1 MKSKIIMEQVSKYFS
16 AEKGESIL
24 FITVGL
30 LSLILSIYF
39 LIKLKQPL
47 YSGLS
52 YSFITIAFVEL
63 AIGISIYFRSPKD
76 MIRVN
81 QFIRTEI
88 VKIQSEEIPRME
100 TVLNNFVIY
109 RWIEI
114 GFVLM
119 GIAMFLYFQPTTLW
133 RGVGLGLSIQASM
146 LLLLDFIAESRG
158 KIYLEHLQ
166 YLN

>member
-47 YSGLS
+47 FSGLS

-81 QFIRTEI
+81 QFIQTEI

-114 GFVLM
+114 GFVLI
-119 GIAMFLYFQPTTLW
+119 GIAMFLYFQTTTLW
-133 RGVGLGLSIQASM
+133 RGVGLGLSIQASL

-166 YLN
+166 NLN

>member
-1 MKSKIIMEQVSKYFS
+1 MEQVSKYFS

-47 YSGLS
+47 FSGLS

-81 QFIRTEI
+81 QFIQTEI
-88 VKIQSEEIPRME
+88 IKIRSEEIPRME

-114 GFVLM
+114 GFVLV

-133 RGVGLGLSIQASM
+133 RGVGLGLSIQASL

-166 YLN
+166 NLN

>member
-1 MKSKIIMEQVSKYFS
+1 MEQVSKYFS

-47 YSGLS
+47 FSGLS

-81 QFIRTEI
+81 QFIQTEI

-114 GFVLM
+114 GFVLV

-133 RGVGLGLSIQASM
+133 RGVGLGLSIQASL

-166 YLN
+166 NLN

>member
-47 YSGLS
+47 FSGLS

-63 AIGISIYFRSPKD
+63 AIGISIYFRSLKD

-81 QFIRTEI
+81 QFIQTEI
-88 VKIQSEEIPRME
+88 IKIQSEEIPRME

-114 GFVLM
+114 GFVLV

-133 RGVGLGLSIQASM
+133 RGVGLGLSIQASL

-166 YLN
+166 NLN